1 MRQRATVTLSMR
13 DLDRLKC
20 IQAVTDGEL
29 KCGRAAERLGLTA
42 RQVRRLV
49 LRYRQEGPI
58 GLVSRHR
65 HRPSNHRLKATVAT
79 TVVQILRER
88 YADFGPTLAA
98 EKLRAC
104 HGIDLAKETVRR
116 LQMEAGMW
124 IPRRLRPP
132 RIQQPRARRA
142 CPGELVQIDGCDH
155 RWFED
160 RAPACTALVYVD
172 DATSRLMI
180 VHFTTVESTF
190 AYFEAT
196 RLYLER
202 YGKPMAFYSDKAS
215 VFRVNKAAAIQ
226 GDGHTQFGRALYE
239 LNIDGI
245 CANTPAAKG
254 RVERAHKTLQD
265 RLVKE
270 LRLQG
275 ISSAEAAN
283 AYMPTF
289 IAEYNGR
296 FAKAPRGSHDAHRA
310 VRDDENLD
318 LIFAWREQRKV
329 TQNLTLHYDRKMYL
343 LEDSP
348 QTRRLIQKYIDVVQY
363 PDGRIELH
371 AAGRSLPYSL
381 YEKLGQIDQGAIVSN
396 KRLGQVLS
404 VVQQV
409 QALRDNRSV
418 GGPSTAH
425 RPDGRHIDK
434 QRPSGTKWQRQLG
447 HADLRKAVEAA
458 GMKSD

>member
-1 MRQRATVTLSMR
+1 M
-13 DLDRLKC
+13 
-20 IQAVTDGEL
+20 
-29 KCGRAAERLGLTA
+29 
-42 RQVRRLV
+42 
-49 LRYRQEGPI
+49 
-58 GLVSRHR
+58 
-65 HRPSNHRLKATVAT
+65 
-79 TVVQILRER
+79 
-88 YADFGPTLAA
+88 
-98 EKLRAC
+98 
-104 HGIDLAKETVRR
+104 
-116 LQMEAGMW
+116 
-124 IPRRLRPP
+124 
-132 RIQQPRARRA
+132 
-142 CPGELVQIDGCDH
+142 
-155 RWFED
+155 
-160 RAPACTALVYVD
+160 
-172 DATSRLMI
+172 
-180 VHFTTVESTF
+180 
-190 AYFEAT
+190 
-196 RLYLER
+196 
-202 YGKPMAFYSDKAS
+202 
-215 VFRVNKAAAIQ
+215 FRVNQKTSIQ

-239 LNIDGI
+239 LNVDGI

-275 ISSAEAAN
+275 ISNAEAAN

-296 FAKAPRGSHDAHRA
+296 FAKAPRGSHDAHRV

-371 AAGRSLPYSL
+371 AAGHSLPYSL

>member
-1 MRQRATVTLSMR
+1 
-13 DLDRLKC
+13 
-20 IQAVTDGEL
+20 
-29 KCGRAAERLGLTA
+29 
-42 RQVRRLV
+42 
-49 LRYRQEGPI
+49 
-58 GLVSRHR
+58 
-65 HRPSNHRLKATVAT
+65 
-79 TVVQILRER
+79 
-88 YADFGPTLAA
+88 
-98 EKLRAC
+98 
-104 HGIDLAKETVRR
+104 
-116 LQMEAGMW
+116 
-124 IPRRLRPP
+124 
-132 RIQQPRARRA
+132 
-142 CPGELVQIDGCDH
+142 
-155 RWFED
+155 
-160 RAPACTALVYVD
+160 
-172 DATSRLMI
+172 MI
-180 VHFTTVESTF
+180 VYFTTVESTF

-196 RLYLER
+196 RQYLER
-202 YGKPMAFYSDKAS
+202 YGKPLAFYSDKAS
-215 VFRVNKAAAIQ
+215 VFRVNQKTSIQ

-239 LNIDGI
+239 LNVDGI

-254 RVERAHKTLQD
+254 HVERAHKALQD

-270 LRLQG
+270 LRLQE

-296 FAKAPRGSHDAHRA
+296 FAKEPRGSHDAHRA
-310 VRDDENLD
+310 VREDENLD

-329 TQNLTLHYDRKMYL
+329 TQTLTLHYDRKMYL

-409 QALRDNRSV
+409 QSLRDDQRV
-418 GGPSTAH
+418 AGPSTAH
-425 RPDGRHIDK
+425 RANGQHVPRHRI
-434 QRPSGTKWQRQLG
+434 PGTKWQRQLG
-447 HADLRKAVEAA
+447 RADLRKAVEAA